1 MPGRVGRL
9 LFPREG
15 SPLRSMMSNS
25 ICAFCFDDTLC
36 SLKNSKVRGSLGT
49 RLGRILDWQLWG
61 PGFCLPPQKKKRGK
75 GEGRG
80 EGEEKEEEKEEG
92 KC

>member
-1 MPGRVGRL
+1 
-9 LFPREG
+9 
-15 SPLRSMMSNS
+15 MMSNS

-61 PGFCLPPQKKKRGK
+61 PGFCLPPQKKKKGK

-80 EGEEKEEEKEEG
+80 EGEEKEEEKAEG